1 METKNQIIQF
11 NKSLTGID
19 PFDFFRFEKDYV
31 SDILNIMAGLKARNF
46 NDREADAIKLLQ
58 EIEGI
63 NFSLSRTLEI
73 CKELSELIIT
83 YQNEVVHKNKL
94 PDLSQ
99 VILKLNKLH
108 EIRNKFKEKENELG
122 GVASNLLELINSL
135 PERERGGQGGD
146 WTSDWYER
154 LSEKKED
161 FREASG
167 FRDKSYNV
175 LSVILSNSENL
186 IEAMIRLEGF
196 TGLTEEEGD
205 EEDEPEEGT
214 PEFYRKREHSLATTK
229 LYILL
234 NELNL
239 APENVNGFIKYLISY
254 KKYPKDG
261 NLYGWEPGLLKLANK
276 KYNLN
281 NFSFDELFKLAVGDV
296 DFLEMKFK
304 EDIEIMKY
312 LREKILNKFIGYD
325 GDKTSKVDLE
335 DVLYFLKEKTNY
347 LSEDLRKVLYK
358 YAMNNFETNNFLRL
372 LKMFD
377 NNTFV
382 KFLNFYHNY
391 IKKIDTNLLVTGK
404 FYKFYEIL
412 NVADKKNYEFSPIL
426 AAIKALGANS
436 DEKLLGMINRG
447 FMILATLHNNNY
459 GMPKANSMTYDFVS
473 DDFLKDLFLSMMSSK
488 WDFKQD
494 VTDKFINIG
503 LNSKIDKMINVTG
516 SDAKFIADKF
526 GINLDRFRND
536 LMEIRRIISN
546 GAEIPFSWREK
557 IYKIDNNLNMLLSGE
572 ILLNYTNE
580 VNPKEK
586 QLFNLNYEMNDGL
599 RFEVLPD
606 MSLEHFKVGAATQS
620 CQRAGGAAETSMIDS
635 FINGLA
641 GVLVL
646 KRNSEIIS
654 QSYFH
659 YVPEDNGYILD
670 NVEANIRLVKKY
682 GINLDNL
689 YANLAKRIKEDWGI
703 SYFKCGRN
711 YNKLEDDLFELGR
724 LENDPRYFELEKSED
739 IKVYSDFDEKDHLD
753 LTNPKFPIIP
763 IDMKIKVANK
773 FDKILKISE
782 FFKVMVK
789 FSYNKLSRT

>member
-1 METKNQIIQF
+1 METNNQIIQF

-31 SDILNIMAGLKARNF
+31 SDISNIMIGLKARNF
-46 NDREADAIKLLQ
+46 NDREVDAIKLLQ
-58 EIEGI
+58 EIDGI
-63 NFSLSRTLEI
+63 NFSLSQILKPCE
-73 CKELSELIIT
+73 ELSELIIAC
-83 YQNEVVHKNKL
+83 QNEVVHKNKL

-99 VILKLNKLH
+99 VILKLNNLH
-108 EIRNKFKEKENELG
+108 EIKNKFKEKENKLG
-122 GVASNLLELINSL
+122 RVTSNLLELINSL
-135 PERERGGQGGD
+135 PERAQGDQEGD
-146 WTSDWYER
+146 WINYWYER

-167 FRDKSYNV
+167 FRDKSYSV

-186 IEAMIRLEGF
+186 IEEMIRFEGF
-196 TGLTEEEGD
+196 TEEEGD

-214 PEFYRKREHSLATTK
+214 PEFYRKREHSVATTK

-239 APENVNGFIKYLISY
+239 TPENVIGFIKYLISY
-254 KKYPKDG
+254 KKYPTDG
-261 NLYGWEPGLLKLANK
+261 NLYGWEPGLLKLANE

-312 LREKILNKFIGYD
+312 LRKKILNKFIGYD

-335 DVLYFLKEKTNY
+335 DVLYSLKEKTNY

-391 IKKIDTNLLVTGK
+391 IKKIDVNLLVAGK

-473 DDFLKDLFLSMMSSK
+473 DNFLKDLFLSMMSSK
-488 WDFKQD
+488 WDLKQD

-503 LNSKIDKMINVTG
+503 LNSEIDKMINVTG
-516 SDAKFIADKF
+516 SDAKLIADKF

-546 GAEIPFSWREK
+546 GTEIPFSWREK
-557 IYKIDNNLNMLLSGE
+557 IYKIDNDLNMLLSGE

-586 QLFNLNYEMNDGL
+586 QLFNLNYEMSDGL

-689 YANLAKRIKEDWGI
+689 YANLARKIKKERGV

-711 YNKLEDDLFELGR
+711 YNKLEDDLFEVGR

-739 IKVYSDFDEKDHLD
+739 IKVYSDFDEKNHLD

-789 FSYNKLSRT
+789 FGNNKLSCS